1 MLVSWKILD
10 VKSRSV
16 HCSPQFEAFGCLWRI
31 KFFPYAYDDENFGYC
46 AVALF
51 FDGPETEEHVF
62 VQGCFALTTNGDTV
76 FEWDFSSQES
86 TSVHFRKGKTSHG
99 NKRFI
104 RASDVGDCFL
114 AHNRHV
120 SASAPATP
128 HCRLLPPPPLT
139 VASFAFSHG

>member
-114 AHNRHV
+114 AHNR
-120 SASAPATP
+120 
-128 HCRLLPPPPLT
+128 
-139 VASFAFSHG
+139 

>member
-51 FDGPETEEHVF
+51 FDGPESEEHVF

-114 AHNRHV
+114 AHNRCARRRRRRRRAGTQ
-120 SASAPATP
+120 SGAGICCWS
-128 HCRLLPPPPLT
+128 
-139 VASFAFSHG
+139 